1 MTVSLSTQFQIRK
14 KLEKILDLA
23 KERETTC
30 ITIMT
35 NRDWHMQV
43 FDFFLHHDKIERIKV
58 GGNTIFIIKEMRIEL
73 KPIDFYI

>member
-1 MTVSLSTQFQIRK
+1 MIVSLSTQFQIRK

-23 KERETTC
+23 KEKETTC

-43 FDFFLHHDKIERIKV
+43 FNFFLNHDKIEKIKI

>member
-14 KLEKILDLA
+14 KLGKILDLA

-35 NRDWHMQV
+35 NRDWHMQL
-43 FDFFLHHDKIERIKV
+43 FDFFSNHDKIEKVKV
-58 GGNTIFIIKEMRIEL
+58 GANTIFIIKEMRIEL

>member
-1 MTVSLSTQFQIRK
+1 
-14 KLEKILDLA
+14 
-23 KERETTC
+23 
-30 ITIMT
+30 MT